1 MYAVV
6 HKEEIA
12 EDYKRKL
19 KVFFEQRAGAGEWYG
34 LDGLAL
40 DEASIRAITA

>member
-12 EDYKRKL
+12 EEEKRKL
-19 KVFFEQRAGAGEWYG
+19 GVFFELRAGAGEWYG
-34 LDGLAL
+34 LDGVAL